1 MVKSIFSMIAVAL
14 ILTAGVIFETTFIRG
29 EFNELTAETQILYD
43 KIETQTANENDVYVL
58 QKKWVAAK
66 EKLHAFISHNE
77 IKEFDLWIA
86 ETVKLVAQQEWNEA
100 LTKMEVILEL
110 EEQVPKSFEFS
121 FANVF

>member
-1 MVKSIFSMIAVAL
+1 MVKSIISMIIVAL
-14 ILTAGVIFETTFIRG
+14 ILTAGVIFETTFIKH
-29 EFNELTAETQILYD
+29 EFKELSAETAILYD
-43 KIETQTANENDVYVL
+43 KIEAQNANENDVYVL

-86 ETVKLVAQQEWNEA
+86 ETVKYVAEKNWEEA
-100 LTKMEVILEL
+100 LSKMEVITEL
-110 EEQVPKSFEFS
+110 EEQVPKTFEFS

>member
-1 MVKSIFSMIAVAL
+1 MIIVAIILAV
-14 ILTAGVIFETTFIRG
+14 GVLYETTFIRG
-29 EFNELTAETQILYD
+29 EFEELTAATDILYD
-43 KIETQTANENDVYVL
+43 KIDGQSANENDVYAL
-58 QKKWVAAK
+58 QTKWTDAK

-86 ETVKLVAQQEWNEA
+86 ETIKLVSAEMWDEA
-100 LTKMEVILEL
+100 LSKMEVIKEL

>member
-1 MVKSIFSMIAVAL
+1 MVKSIFSMIAVAF

-86 ETVKLVAQQEWNEA
+86 ETVKLVAQREWNEA

>member
-1 MVKSIFSMIAVAL
+1 MIAVAF

-86 ETVKLVAQQEWNEA
+86 ETVKLVAQREWNEA

>member
-1 MVKSIFSMIAVAL
+1 MVKSIISMVIVAIILAV
-14 ILTAGVIFETTFIRG
+14 GVLYETTFIRG
-29 EFNELTAETQILYD
+29 EFKELKDATAIVYD
-43 KIETQTANENDVYVL
+43 KIDGKTANENDVYVL
-58 QKKWVAAK
+58 QTKWVEAK

-86 ETVKLVAQQEWNEA
+86 ETVKHVSAEMWDEA
-100 LTKMEVILEL
+100 RSKMDVIKEL

>member
-1 MVKSIFSMIAVAL
+1 MIIVAVVLAV
-14 ILTAGVIFETTFIRG
+14 GVIYETMFIRS
-29 EFNELTAETQILYD
+29 EFKELTAATDILYE
-43 KIETQTANENDVYVL
+43 KIDGQAANENDVYAL
-58 QKKWVAAK
+58 QTKWVEAK

-86 ETVKLVAQQEWNEA
+86 ETVKLVSTEMWDEA
-100 LTKMEVILEL
+100 LSKMEVIKEL

>member
-1 MVKSIFSMIAVAL
+1 MVKSIISMAIVAIVLAV
-14 ILTAGVIFETTFIRG
+14 GVLYETTFIRD
-29 EFNELTAETQILYD
+29 EFKELKVATDILYD
-43 KIETQTANENDVYVL
+43 KIDRNTANENDVYAL
-58 QKKWVAAK
+58 QTKWVDAK

-86 ETVKLVAQQEWNEA
+86 ETVKLVSAEMWDEA
-100 LTKMEVILEL
+100 LSKIEVIKEL

>member
-1 MVKSIFSMIAVAL
+1 MVIVAIVLAV
-14 ILTAGVIFETTFIRG
+14 GVLYETMFIRS
-29 EFNELTAETQILYD
+29 EFKELKAATEILYD
-43 KIETQTANENDVYVL
+43 KIDEKNANENDVYAL
-58 QKKWVAAK
+58 QTKWVDAK

-86 ETVKLVAQQEWNEA
+86 ETVKLVSAEMWDEA
-100 LTKMEVILEL
+100 LAKMEVIKEL